1 MQRLTVG
8 TAATASFLAP
18 DSLTTCRAVVCMELL
33 LRKKAYFYKAS
44 KGLIFLTFA
53 TFYKIFFGISR
64 YFVAAICKNTI
75 YCVFEKLKN
84 TICCGVLK
92 KGETSRTRFTLNFRF
107 STAPSQAAGIVCV
120 VRRAQRVG
128 AVARE
133 RDNNI
138 SYGLAKRTNQR
149 RVRNQCL

>member
-1 MQRLTVG
+1 MLQNIKISVILI
-8 TAATASFLAP
+8 ATL
-18 DSLTTCRAVVCMELL
+18 
-33 LRKKAYFYKAS
+33 
-44 KGLIFLTFA
+44 
-53 TFYKIFFGISR
+53 YKIFFGISR

-107 STAPSQAAGIVCV
+107 WFAPSQAAGIVCV

-138 SYGLAKRTNQR
+138 SYGLAKRTNPR
-149 RVRNQCL
+149 RVRNQCLWTCSLLGSRRRRNRAPFRVVTFQSLFHLKI